1 MSALKAGY
9 PGVYIIESSFPF
21 ADDHIH
27 TPEDLV
33 KYLDFDH
40 MIDHAR
46 MTLGY
51 LYELGFAKL

>member
-9 PGVYIIESSFPF
+9 PGVYIIESSFDY
-21 ADDHIH
+21 ADNYVH
-27 TPEDLV
+27 TPEDLI

-46 MTLGY
+46 MTFGY
-51 LYELGFAKL
+51 VYELGFAKL